1 MIRMRPVYNRMINLR
16 IQSLPNILCYT
27 RLALVPVVLA
37 LALLGLPFWT
47 GVVLLAGALTD
58 VLDGAVAR
66 RWKIVTPYGSR
77 LDSIADT
84 LLEVSAGAAFIIL
97 RPDIFTAHQLIL
109 GAWIAIEVSW
119 MILGYIKFKR
129 VANLHLYLTK
139 AGGVLAYSFI
149 VYTFI
154 FGYSEPFFYAAAAV
168 LIAASF
174 ECLLM
179 VMLAG
184 SVDEHM
190 KSIYHA
196 YRAGRLF

>member
-1 MIRMRPVYNRMINLR
+1 MMNLR
-16 IQSLPNILCYT
+16 IQSLPNILCYS
-27 RLALVPVVLA
+27 RLALVPSVLA

-47 GVVLLAGALTD
+47 GLTLLAGGLTD

-66 RWKIVTPYGSR
+66 RWKIVTSYGSR

-84 LLEVSAGAAFIIL
+84 LMEVSAGAAFIIL
-97 RPDIFTAHQLIL
+97 RPDIFTEHQLVL
-109 GAWIAIEVSW
+109 GSWIAIEVAW
-119 MILGYIKFKR
+119 MVLGYIKFR
-129 VANLHLYLTK
+129 RIANLHLYMTK

-154 FGYSEPFFYAAAAV
+154 FGYSEPFFYTAAAV
-168 LIAASF
+168 LIVASF

-179 VMLAG
+179 VMFAG

-190 KSIYHA
+190 KSLYHA